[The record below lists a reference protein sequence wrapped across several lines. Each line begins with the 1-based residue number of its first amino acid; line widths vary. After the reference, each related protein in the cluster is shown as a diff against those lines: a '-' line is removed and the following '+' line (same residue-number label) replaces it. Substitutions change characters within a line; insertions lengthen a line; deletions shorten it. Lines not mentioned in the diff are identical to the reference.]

1 MRRVSWQPCRDV
13 GEPCI
18 VTPCVTVWRLVL
30 DADVAATRLLATQC
44 VPTHQLTELEEIS
57 HAPGALEFLVQ
68 LASTTGHP
76 DVFPERFAQRRS
88 VEAGLGL
95 SLASAH
101 ADGGD
106 PRSHLGGA
114 TAPRR
119 PVSRPIG
126 VIYRRANE
134 LSGPSQV
141 FLALLTAELGAP
153 GGTRA

>member
-30 DADVAATRLLATQC
+30 DADVAATRLLASQC
-44 VPTHQLTELEEIS
+44 FPTHQLTELEEIS
-57 HAPGALEFLVQ
+57 HARGALEFLVQ

-76 DVFPERFAQRRS
+76 DVFPERFAQRRARTL
-88 VEAGLGL
+88 VA
-95 SLASAH
+95 
-101 ADGGD
+101 
-106 PRSHLGGA
+106 
-114 TAPRR
+114 R
-119 PVSRPIG
+119 PPLEGPFRRPIG
-126 VIYRRANE
+126 VISRRANE